1 MLTQGILQN
10 LEEYFS
16 DLDARTGKAVF
27 FYRINGWNEEI
38 GVFLKKYY
46 EAARQTGV
54 VLDGKIP
61 NPDRQN
67 LAYFESILG
76 TDFELSMGFL
86 ENRLK
91 KWLPRLDEK
100 RRRIL
105 AAVLYDTLD
114 GIRREGKTEN
124 ILRNAYVKFM
134 CWLYYKFE
142 RVVNRPEGKSPS
154 KILYAGNV
162 SYYEWKLLCA
172 LSGAGSDVV
181 LLQTEGD
188 TAYLKLDPRSEASRA
203 YQTPNMTAFPEGF
216 SLKRLQED
224 AERERRTKQ
233 ITGARPEIQRCTNAW
248 LEGFGLEDILKEP
261 QERGSDARFF
271 YNCFCR
277 INGAEDASSYQGELH
292 RFYLEMKRK
301 KRLVVIVENAIP
313 KPTVEEIQAV
323 SRQNY
328 RDCEQ
333 AVLDLRKNISFP
345 SDLELQKLMQ
355 AAFVEILL
363 DGTEKEPVNRVVN
376 RGVTLLCWLKRYQP
390 QLFSGGKKRLFPCFI
405 YLGGCG
411 NTAEAAFMRL
421 LSCLPT
427 DVLILRPDLA
437 RECCLADQWLFDKN
451 YPETLRLEKFPGED
465 AAVRLDTD
473 AYRAERELDTSL
485 YGDSG
490 LYRIQQYAKAD
501 SVTLRTM
508 YEEIAILWDE
518 ELKYRPNFDTTGN
531 TAMLPVLFAKISGVK
546 DGNIQQYWADVK
558 KLVTADT
565 FVIRKAPFIEP
576 TDENPIKPYAVT
588 FLKNGKLQR
597 EKIKAHSAYQY
608 GFLREEMQEHILD
621 KLQLLLTQKTIR
633 GTFQN
638 GTEYTIVSTALNLD
652 RQILRMI
659 QGFDFTKKNP
669 KLLYILTEEAM
680 PSLEDC
686 ILTAFLN
693 LIGFDVVFF
702 VPTGYRNIE
711 NYFNKQLAEEYRI
724 GDYLYD
730 LRAPEF
736 AGVPHGTRP
745 SWRDR
750 IFKRGK

>member
-1 MLTQGILQN
+1 M
-10 LEEYFS
+10 
-16 DLDARTGKAVF
+16 
-27 FYRINGWNEEI
+27 
-38 GVFLKKYY
+38 
-46 EAARQTGV
+46 
-54 VLDGKIP
+54 
-61 NPDRQN
+61 
-67 LAYFESILG
+67 
-76 TDFELSMGFL
+76 
-86 ENRLK
+86 
-91 KWLPRLDEK
+91 
-100 RRRIL
+100 
-105 AAVLYDTLD
+105 
-114 GIRREGKTEN
+114 
-124 ILRNAYVKFM
+124 
-134 CWLYYKFE
+134 
-142 RVVNRPEGKSPS
+142 
-154 KILYAGNV
+154 
-162 SYYEWKLLCA
+162 
-172 LSGAGSDVV
+172 
-181 LLQTEGD
+181 
-188 TAYLKLDPRSEASRA
+188 
-203 YQTPNMTAFPEGF
+203 
-216 SLKRLQED
+216 
-224 AERERRTKQ
+224 
-233 ITGARPEIQRCTNAW
+233 
-248 LEGFGLEDILKEP
+248 
-261 QERGSDARFF
+261 
-271 YNCFCR
+271 
-277 INGAEDASSYQGELH
+277 
-292 RFYLEMKRK
+292 
-301 KRLVVIVENAIP
+301 
-313 KPTVEEIQAV
+313 
-323 SRQNY
+323 
-328 RDCEQ
+328 
-333 AVLDLRKNISFP
+333 
-345 SDLELQKLMQ
+345 
-355 AAFVEILL
+355 
-363 DGTEKEPVNRVVN
+363 VN

-531 TAMLPVLFAKISGVK
+531 TAMLPVLFAKVSGVK
-546 DGNIQQYWADVK
+546 DGNTQQYWADVK